1 MFYKL
6 LGYLVWQG
14 AKSELRRRYGE
25 RPQKIA
31 AGVVVGAALAA
42 GAVAAMRQQR
52 TD

>member
-14 AKSELRRRYGE
+14 AKFELRRRYGD

-31 AGVVVGAALAA
+31 AGVVVGAVLVA
-42 GAVAAMRQQR
+42 GVVAAARQQR
-52 TD
+52 SD